1 MSATTNTRTFTDHL
15 TWSIRLFKAG
25 LRDIHIHVLGSMIE
39 SLEATGG
46 LADGETT
53 VQLSRWELAQRTGL
67 STQQVQRALSH
78 LVAHGYIVRNQMTKK
93 DGEVSRTLLTAKAV
107 EAMGLEGGA
116 NLSGTAPPEL
126 VTLLV
131 GEAKPVVDAVISAWN
146 ASTLPDQTLVGAF
159 RGGPKA
165 WAQVEFLLTAR
176 MDAYLH
182 ACSDGQAAAE
192 AADAAESRGEYLLTL
207 PNGEAYELTT
217 APFKT
222 SGNTPALRSVDMRFV
237 RDTLTLL
244 ALRQPDLVRAETLP
258 RLVAEVAY
266 SRSAG
271 FVFRHDAAAAIKV
284 LASCIARPTWSR
296 PRNIDT
302 RWYQLASSAV
312 RPQVDRIRFSN

>member
-15 TWSIRLFKAG
+15 NWSIRLFKAG
-25 LRDIHIHVLGSMIE
+25 LRDIHIHVLGSLIE
-39 SLEATGG
+39 ALEATGG

-78 LVAHGYIVRNQMTKK
+78 LVTTGYIVRNQLTKK
-93 DGEVSRTLLTAKAV
+93 DGEVSRTLLTARAV

-116 NLSGTAPPEL
+116 NLSGDAPPEL
-126 VTLLV
+126 ITLLI
-131 GEAKPVVDAVISAWN
+131 GEVRPVIDAVITAWN
-146 ASTLPDQTLVGAF
+146 DHTLPTEGVIATF

-176 MDAYLH
+176 MDAHLH
-182 ACSDGQAAAE
+182 ALNDAQVAAE
-192 AADAAESRGEYLLTL
+192 AADDAESRGEYLLSL
-207 PNGEAYELTT
+207 PSGQVIALAA
-217 APFKT
+217 APFQT

-237 RDTLTLL
+237 RDTLSLL
-244 ALRQPDLVRAETLP
+244 AIRQPEMVRAETLP

-296 PRNIDT
+296 PRKIDS
-302 RWYQLASSAV
+302 RWYQLACSSV
-312 RPQVDRIRFSN
+312 RPQVDRI

>member
-15 TWSIRLFKAG
+15 SWSIRLFKAG
-25 LRDIHIHVLGSMIE
+25 LRDVHIHVLGSMIE

-78 LVAHGYIVRNQMTKK
+78 LVSQGYIVRNQVTKK

-116 NLSGTAPPEL
+116 DLSGSAPPEL
-126 VTLLV
+126 VALLI
-131 GEAKPVVDAVISAWN
+131 GETRPVIDAVVSAWN
-146 ASTLPDQTLVGAF
+146 DSTLPSDTLINAF

-182 ACSDGQAAAE
+182 ACSDAQVAAE
-192 AADAAESRGEYLLTL
+192 AAGAAESRGEHLLTL
-207 PNGEAYELTT
+207 PNGDVYELRT
-217 APFKT
+217 APFQT
-222 SGNTPALRSVDMRFV
+222 SGDTPALRSVDMRFV

-244 ALRQPDLVRAETLP
+244 AIRQPELVRAEALP
-258 RLVAEVAY
+258 RLVAEIAY

-284 LASCIARPTWSR
+284 LASCSARPTWSR

-312 RPQVDRIRFSN
+312 RPQVDRI